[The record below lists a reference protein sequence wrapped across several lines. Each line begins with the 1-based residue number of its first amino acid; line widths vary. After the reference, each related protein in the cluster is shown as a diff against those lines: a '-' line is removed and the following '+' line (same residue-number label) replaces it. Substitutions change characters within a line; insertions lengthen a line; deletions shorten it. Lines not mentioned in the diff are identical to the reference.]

1 MTVASIRRGGVLGA
15 EIEIH
20 GLDGLLARL
29 ERLSPEVRKAF
40 EAELRSVVRSVGAA
54 AGARLHPGA
63 NDSRSSYAVRARRGA
78 FKVHNPKRGA
88 VISEFAGRAN
98 PGGLTPRGA
107 TLIRTLNAA
116 YGPPGRLVWQAWDER
131 RDEVT
136 GKVEGI
142 VAAAEARL
150 RGA

>member
-1 MTVASIRRGGVLGA
+1 VTGESIRRGGVLGA

-29 ERLSPEVRKAF
+29 ERVSPEVRKAF
-40 EAELRSVVRSVGAA
+40 EAELGSVARSIGAA
-54 AGARLHPGA
+54 AGARLHPGP
-63 NDSRSSYAVRARRGA
+63 NDSRGSYAIRKRAGA
-78 FKVHNPKRGA
+78 VKVYNPKRGA

-136 GKVEGI
+136 GAVEGI

-150 RGA
+150 KSA